1 MRRAHLFIMGLLPAF
16 VVLVLA
22 EAGLRYSRA
31 PTRAD
36 PLVGSGG
43 RLHKPSHDPTLIYE
57 LVPGA
62 QTVRDGVAIAI
73 NSAGFRDDEF
83 PATLP
88 DEAYRIVVLGDSVA
102 WGWGVPMAAAFPQA
116 LERQLHERRLPPRTS
131 PIVYNLAVDGYS
143 TAQEIRLLET
153 RGLALQ
159 PSLVLLSYVLNDPDT
174 RDGGLAQYY
183 ASRMALVALGKDAL
197 TPILD
202 RLHGYPREYHHLIHA
217 RYRDQT
223 ITQFRHL
230 GQISRDRQV
239 PILVVLSPVFRF
251 KPEQPYPWQDLHD
264 FIRSLC
270 EANALAFLD
279 LYASF
284 RGRDAAAYAYDVW
297 HPTSQGHALIAQA
310 IVEYLAGLPVGK

>member
-1 MRRAHLFIMGLLPAF
+1 MRRVRLIIMGLLPTV

-22 EAGLRYSRA
+22 EAGLRYVRA
-31 PTRAD
+31 PTEAD
-36 PLVGSGG
+36 PFVGGAG
-43 RLHKPSHDPTLIYE
+43 RLHQPARDPVLIYE
-57 LVPGA
+57 VLPGA

-73 NSAGFRDDEF
+73 NAAGFRDDAF

-88 DEAYRIVVLGDSVA
+88 DEVYRIVVLGDSVA
-102 WGWGVPMAAAFPQA
+102 WGWGVPMPAAFSQV
-116 LERQLHERRLPPRTS
+116 LERQLHERRWPPRAS

-143 TAQEIRLLET
+143 TAQKIRLLET

-183 ASRMALVALGKDAL
+183 ASNMAPVALGKSAL
-197 TPILD
+197 TSLLD
-202 RLHGYPREYHHLIHA
+202 RWHGYPREYHHRIHA
-217 RYRDQT
+217 RYRNQT

-230 GQISRDRQV
+230 GQISRARQV
-239 PILVVLSPVFRF
+239 PILVILSPVFRF
-251 KPEQPYPWQDLHD
+251 QPEQPYAWQDLHD
-264 FIRSLC
+264 FIQGLC

-279 LYASF
+279 LYTSF

-297 HPTSQGHALIAQA
+297 HPTSEGHALIAQA
-310 IVEYLAGLPVGK
+310 IVEYLTGFPIEQ

>member
-1 MRRAHLFIMGLLPAF
+1 MRRARLFIIGLLPAF
-16 VVLVLA
+16 VLVVLA
-22 EAGLRYSRA
+22 EAGLRYSRP
-31 PTRAD
+31 PTGAD

-62 QTVRDGVAIAI
+62 HTVRDGVAIAI

-102 WGWGVPMAAAFPQA
+102 WGWGVPMAAAFPQV
-116 LERQLHERRLPPRTS
+116 LERQLHERRLQPHTS
-131 PIVYNLAVDGYS
+131 PIVFNLAVDGYS

-174 RDGGLAQYY
+174 SDGGLAQYY
-183 ASRMALVALGKDAL
+183 ASGMALVALGRRAL

-202 RLHGYPREYHHLIHA
+202 RLHGYPREYHHRIHA

-264 FIRSLC
+264 FIRGLC

-284 RGRDAAAYAYDVW
+284 RGRDAAAYAYDAW

-310 IVEYLAGLPVGK
+310 IVEYLTGFRVEK